1 MKTGMEWPL
10 GGLVAV
16 LALILLGNMWSG
28 MQVDIAATQVQASAG
43 ASTLPAPALLL
54 GEWIVKAV
62 VGLVLGGLVTAG
74 ITALVVWARKQLRA
88 TSNPQKWTPGPNA
101 SWGRERGP
109 RTVSEADLMRMMM
122 YQQMAAQNGGRVPAR
137 PMVQEV
143 DDDPAIRF

>member
-28 MQVDIAATQVQASAG
+28 MQVDIAANQVQASAG
-43 ASTLPAPALLL
+43 ASTLPAPALML

-74 ITALVVWARKQLRA
+74 ITALVVWVKKQLRPEPTWKA
-88 TSNPQKWTPGPNA
+88 GPNA
-101 SWGRERGP
+101 NWGRERGP
-109 RTVSEADLMRMMM
+109 RAVSEAELMRMMM

-143 DDDPAIRF
+143 DDDPAIRI

>member
-28 MQVDIAATQVQASAG
+28 MQVDIAANQVQASAG
-43 ASTLPAPALLL
+43 ASTLPAPALML

-62 VGLVLGGLVTAG
+62 VGLVMGGLVTAG
-74 ITALVVWARKQLRA
+74 IAALVVWVRKQWRA
-88 TSNPQKWTPGPNA
+88 SAAPKWAPGPNA
-101 SWGRERGP
+101 NWGRERGP
-109 RTVSEADLMRMMM
+109 KAVSDAELMRMMM
-122 YQQMAAQNGGRVPAR
+122 YQQMAAQNGGRMPAR

-143 DDDPAIRF
+143 DDEPTIRF